1 MVTQTQVSCLIFL
14 FYLESQNAVSGHF
27 GYTRNLIPFSKKK
40 NNKNSGE
47 SGRFLKMFFR
57 SLITSS
63 TLLLIHCYLLLVI
76 QSVYQLVRQ
85 PNENSNAV
93 GSYK

>member
-14 FYLESQNAVSGHF
+14 FYLESQIAVSGHF

-40 NNKNSGE
+40 KNNKNSGE
-47 SGRFLKMFFR
+47 SGRFLEMFFG

-85 PNENSNAV
+85 PN
-93 GSYK
+93 

>member
-14 FYLESQNAVSGHF
+14 FYLESQIAVSGHF

-40 NNKNSGE
+40 KKNNKNSGE
-47 SGRFLKMFFR
+47 SGRFLEMFFG

-63 TLLLIHCYLLLVI
+63 TLLLIHRYLLLVI

-85 PNENSNAV
+85 PN
-93 GSYK
+93 